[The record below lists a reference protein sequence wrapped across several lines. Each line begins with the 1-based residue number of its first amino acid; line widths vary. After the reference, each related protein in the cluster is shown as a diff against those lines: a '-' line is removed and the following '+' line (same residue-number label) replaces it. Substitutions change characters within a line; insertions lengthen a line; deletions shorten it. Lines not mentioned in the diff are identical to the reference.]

1 MTRHNGQFFARMRGV
16 VGIEAGLSLDL
27 HVPQCCPRIMWKQRN
42 YSYRILWCSR
52 MIDPRLHTLRV
63 LRQQGTVTAA
73 AYALRLTP
81 STVSQQLKQLAR
93 ELGVV
98 LLEADGRRV
107 RLTPAAEIVL
117 RHADVLFAQW
127 ENARADL
134 SSHADGDLGRL
145 RICGVSSAVAVL
157 IAPAAARLRDRHPRL
172 ETLISTAETHEC
184 FQRLLAGEADIAV
197 VIPTESSPAT
207 GDPRFDQISI
217 LDEVQD
223 LLVPAGHRLA
233 DRTDATLADAADEEW
248 VGMPHNLNQHHLL
261 TTAAASAGFVPRIRH
276 EAGDWFS
283 VSALVAHGFGV
294 GLLPRMAPVPPQ
306 HAVVRVPLHGR
317 FTPTRR
323 IFSCVRRGSRHQPGI
338 AKGLAALTE
347 AAIAVQP

>member
-1 MTRHNGQFFARMRGV
+1 
-16 VGIEAGLSLDL
+16 
-27 HVPQCCPRIMWKQRN
+27 
-42 YSYRILWCSR
+42 

-127 ENARADL
+127 EAARADL
-134 SSHADGDLGRL
+134 SAHADGDLGLL

-172 ETLISTAETHEC
+172 ETRISTAETHEC
-184 FQRLLAGEADIAV
+184 FQRLLAAEIDIAV
-197 VIPTESSPAT
+197 IIPTESSPAT
-207 GDPRFDQISI
+207 GDPRFEQVPV
-217 LDEVQD
+217 LEEVQD

-233 DRTDATLADAADEEW
+233 DRRDAALADAADEEW
-248 VGMPHNLNQHHLL
+248 IGMPENLNQRHLL
-261 TTAAASAGFVPRIRH
+261 TTAAASAGFVPQIRH
-276 EAGDWFS
+276 EAADWFS

-317 FTPTRR
+317 FLPTRR
-323 IFSCVRRGSRHQPGI
+323 IFTCVRRGSRRRPGI
-338 AKGLAALTE
+338 ARGLTALTE
-347 AAIAVQP
+347 AAEAIQPHHSALMD